1 MKVGF
6 EILPSFY
13 MCISVDVLLRQVRNL
28 FDLEVLMMKR
38 YINYSIVYAILAM
51 IGGVFYRE
59 FTKVND
65 YTAFTTLSLVH
76 THYFIL
82 GMMFFLILGLI
93 SLNINFKSNRAVLFY
108 NIGLNLMAIML
119 VVRGIFQVLDL
130 NVVFAA
136 ISGIAGIGH
145 IILGVS
151 LVMILLEIKK
161 SV

>member
-1 MKVGF
+1 
-6 EILPSFY
+6 
-13 MCISVDVLLRQVRNL
+13 
-28 FDLEVLMMKR
+28 MKR
-38 YINYSIVYAILAM
+38 YINYSIVYAVLAM

-119 VVRGIFQVLDL
+119 VVRGIVQVLDL
-130 NVVFAA
+130 NVVSAI
-136 ISGIAGIGH
+136 ISGVAGISH
-145 IILGVS
+145 TILGVS
-151 LVMILLEIKK
+151 LILILLDIKK
-161 SV
+161 ACIK